1 MNLDTASFRTS
12 RKLLCS
18 PERVYSAFAVAEQ
31 LATWWGPDGFRN
43 EFEHFDFRPG
53 GAWKFVMIGPDG
65 SRHSN
70 ENRFV
75 ELVQGSRVV
84 IHHESA
90 PRFILTIDIAP
101 AVDGALLTWT
111 QAFEDPAVA
120 AAVRHIVEP
129 ANEQN
134 LNRLSALLAGDQG
147 AASTSK
153 PANV

>member
-1 MNLDTASFRTS
+1 MNLDAASFRTS
-12 RKLLCS
+12 RKLRSS

-31 LATWWGPDGFRN
+31 LATWWGPDGFSN

-53 GAWKFVMIGPDG
+53 GTWKFVMIGPAG
-65 SRHSN
+65 ARHGN
-70 ENRFV
+70 VNRFV

-90 PRFILTIDIAP
+90 PRFTLT
-101 AVDGALLTWT
+101 VDLEPVADGTLLTWT
-111 QAFEDPAVA
+111 QTFEDPAVA

-134 LNRLSALLAGDQG
+134 LNRLSALLARGSS
-147 AASTSK
+147 AA
-153 PANV
+153 

>member
-1 MNLDTASFRTS
+1 MNLESATFRTS
-12 RKLLCS
+12 RKLLAS
-18 PERVYSAFAVAEQ
+18 PERIYSAFAVAEQ
-31 LATWWGPDGFRN
+31 LAAWWGPDGFRN

-70 ENRFV
+70 QNRFV
-75 ELVQGSRVV
+75 ELVQGARVV

-90 PRFILTIDIAP
+90 PRFTLTVEIAP
-101 AVDGALLTWT
+101 AVDGAHLTWT
-111 QAFEDPAVA
+111 QAFEDPEVA

-134 LNRLSALLAGDQG
+134 LNRLSAVLARGTS
-147 AASTSK
+147 AA
-153 PANV
+153 